1 MVIVAVL
8 MFDLLLLLLV
18 QLHLD
23 RGLVQLVELVR
34 QVDVLQDVLV
44 HRDQLVR
51 VVRLLPEHLQVF
63 DYFVDIFHNLHDMQE
78 GSI

>member
-63 DYFVDIFHNLHDMQE
+63 DYFLDIFHNLHDMQE

>member
-8 MFDLLLLLLV
+8 MFDLPLLLLV

>member
-8 MFDLLLLLLV
+8 MIDLLLLLV

-63 DYFVDIFHNLHDMQE
+63 DYFLDIFHNLHDMQE

>member
-8 MFDLLLLLLV
+8 MIDLLLLLV

-63 DYFVDIFHNLHDMQE
+63 IF
-78 GSI
+78 S

>member
-63 DYFVDIFHNLHDMQE
+63 IF
-78 GSI
+78 S